1 MISFPPSIRHGA
13 PSNGLTNS
21 EDLCR
26 MLSALL
32 APVHSPTVVMVMVLL
47 QDLATAHPV
56 PDLAMAHPV
65 PDLAM
70 AHPAPDLAM
79 ALPVPDLVM
88 AHLAPDPAMAHLVPD
103 QAMAHPVPDPAMEHP
118 VPDPAMA
125 HLVPDPDTV
134 AHAVAMVVNMVPV
147 PRSAMVLVPSLAIM
161 PVPSLDMEHHL
172 AAMVNLPA
180 TVHQNLLDTAHRTAT
195 EVTEV
200 NSHTSATEQTY
211 KRIMK

>member
-21 EDLCR
+21 EDLCHL
-26 MLSALL
+26 LSTLL
-32 APVHSPTVVMVMVLL
+32 APVHSPTVVMAMVLL
-47 QDLATAHPV
+47 QDPVMALPV
-56 PDLAMAHPV
+56 PDLAMVHPV

-79 ALPVPDLVM
+79 ALPVPLVM
-88 AHLAPDPAMAHLVPD
+88 AHLVPDPAMVHLAPDLATALPVPDPAMAHL
-103 QAMAHPVPDPAMEHP
+103 

-134 AHAVAMVVNMVPV
+134 AHAVATVVNMVPV

-161 PVPSLDMEHHL
+161 PLPSLDMEHHL

-180 TVHQNLLDTAHRTAT
+180 TVHQNLLDAARRTAT
-195 EVTEV
+195 VVTEV